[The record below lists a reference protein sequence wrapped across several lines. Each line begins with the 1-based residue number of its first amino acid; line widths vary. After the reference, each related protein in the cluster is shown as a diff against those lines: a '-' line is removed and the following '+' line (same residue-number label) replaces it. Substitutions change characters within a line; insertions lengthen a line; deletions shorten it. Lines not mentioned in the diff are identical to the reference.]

1 MAGASRSTRGRI
13 GPRPSRGRAVAAT
26 ACSAPIVGA
35 IAVVTV
41 GICIAAAL
49 GVRLALARTRAT
61 AHEAGAVVPGD
72 DIVSDPTTVWN
83 RGITIEAGPS
93 QVWPWLVQMGYG
105 RAGFYVPEWV
115 DHLIWRVAAA
125 NSSVVLPHFQHVA
138 VADVIAD
145 GPDFMAYWR
154 VKIVD
159 PERALVYWTRRHPWR
174 GAPVDPTDAG
184 ALARRE
190 SDLVAGGTYVECSW
204 GFYLSEIAPGRTRL
218 VIRTRAVSSPD
229 WLRRMPYGLIDAFL
243 SHAEL
248 SNIKRRAEQA
258 GGSTDRP
265 VPYPSYSG
273 RPVTP

>member
-1 MAGASRSTRGRI
+1 MAEASRSIRGRI
-13 GPRPSRGRAVAAT
+13 EPRSSRGLAGVVTAWSVSILGAT
-26 ACSAPIVGA
+26 ALM
-35 IAVVTV
+35 TV
-41 GICIAAAL
+41 GICIAVAL
-49 GVRLALARTRAT
+49 GVRLASARTGAT
-61 AHEAGAVVPGD
+61 AREARAVLAGD

-83 RGITIEAGPS
+83 RGISIEATPS

-115 DHLIWRVAAA
+115 DHLMWRVPAA
-125 NSSVVLPHFQHVA
+125 NSSVLLPQFQHVA
-138 VADVIAD
+138 VGDVIAD

-174 GAPVDPTDAG
+174 GAPVDPTDSG

-204 GFYLSEIAPGRTRL
+204 GFYLREIAPGRTRL
-218 VIRTRAVSSPD
+218 VIRTRAVSSPG

-248 SNIKRRAEQA
+248 SNIKRRVERA
-258 GGSTDRP
+258 GGSA
-265 VPYPSYSG
+265 G
-273 RPVTP
+273 RPVRYRPTAGRAATP